1 MEEQFLGVDYLIIGS
16 RFQVP
21 HALCYQRSFRGQF
34 SLRARR
40 RRFKRRKRT
49 IKIRCSF
56 IAVGNGPFYG
66 NNLAVCPGAILDDG
80 LLSISVFRDFSK
92 LELVWHF
99 WSISQAGAK
108 YHPKLEMFEGQTLEV
123 SSSKPLSVHVD
134 GQTHRHDAGPI
145 SCIAQGIEGC
155 GQVTGEVAL
164 LDLTRWPERRATM
177 IAAAT
182 RR

>member
-1 MEEQFLGVDYLIIGS
+1 MTGS
-16 RFQVP
+16 FPSVFF
-21 HALCYQRSFRGQF
+21 ATSANWNWSGI
-34 SLRARR
+34 S
-40 RRFKRRKRT
+40 
-49 IKIRCSF
+49 
-56 IAVGNGPFYG
+56 G
-66 NNLAVCPGAILDDG
+66 
-80 LLSISVFRDFSK
+80 SISRGRR
-92 LELVWHF
+92 
-99 WSISQAGAK
+99 Q